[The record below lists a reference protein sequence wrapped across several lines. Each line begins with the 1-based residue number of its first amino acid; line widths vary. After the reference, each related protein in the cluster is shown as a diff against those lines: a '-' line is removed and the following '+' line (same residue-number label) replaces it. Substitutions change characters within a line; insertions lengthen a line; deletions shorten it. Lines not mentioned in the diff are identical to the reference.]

1 VLWVLF
7 SSPPDYNLRSHSH
20 ILLEPSILP
29 LLASTFARAVLLTI
43 NLWINMVPVG
53 HWIFSSELKPIH
65 QQGPLWGFFGYH
77 RIHYFFSGLVVALS
91 IFSQWFSMMR
101 IETHAHTTH
110 VSVAIRERFW
120 WFLISEAFLF
130 VGFFWA
136 YFHNALAP
144 DLKTGGFPNFGIHTL
159 DAWRVPLYNTMI
171 LISSRFTLTYSY
183 HTLCLHHHDESIIGQ
198 LMAIGQG
205 FMFSYYQLWE
215 YFECTFTIS
224 QGCWGSVFFM
234 ATGFHRMH
242 VLIGTSFL
250 IYNLYRT
257 VEHEFSR
264 KKSTGFEMRTWYWHF
279 VDLIWIAL
287 FATIYATN

>member
-1 VLWVLF
+1 MYVSKF
-7 SSPPDYNLRSHSH
+7 RSHSH

-29 LLASTFARAVLLTI
+29 LLASTFAGAVLLTI
-43 NLWINMVPVG
+43 NLWINMVPVS
-53 HWIFSSELKPIH
+53 HWVFATEAKPIH
-65 QQGPLWGFFGYH
+65 RQRPLFGFRGYFG
-77 RIHYFFSGLVVALS
+77 IHYFFSGLVVALA

-101 IETHAHTTH
+101 LETHAHTTH
-110 VSVAIRERFW
+110 VSVAIREGFW

-144 DLKTGGFPNFGIHTL
+144 DFKTGRFPNFGIHTL
-159 DAWRVPLYNTMI
+159 DAWGVPLYNTMI
-171 LISSRFTLTYSY
+171 LISSGFTLTYGY
-183 HTLCLHHHDESIIGQ
+183 HTLCLHHHDESLVRQ
-198 LMAIGQG
+198 VMAILQR

-234 ATGFHRMH
+234 ATRFHGMH

-250 IYNLYRT
+250 IYNFYRSM
-257 VEHEFSR
+257 EHEFSG
-264 KKSTGFEMRTWYWHF
+264 KKSTGFEMGTWYWHF

-287 FATIYATN
+287 FATIYAMN

>member
-1 VLWVLF
+1 
-7 SSPPDYNLRSHSH
+7 
-20 ILLEPSILP
+20 
-29 LLASTFARAVLLTI
+29 
-43 NLWINMVPVG
+43 MG
-53 HWIFSSELKPIH
+53 
-65 QQGPLWGFFGYH
+65 
-77 RIHYFFSGLVVALS
+77 
-91 IFSQWFSMMR
+91 
-101 IETHAHTTH
+101 
-110 VSVAIRERFW
+110 
-120 WFLISEAFLF
+120 
-130 VGFFWA
+130 
-136 YFHNALAP
+136 
-144 DLKTGGFPNFGIHTL
+144 TGGFPNFGIHTL

-257 VEHEFSR
+257 VEHEFSKEEHRLRNEDLVLAFCRPYLDCLVCNHLCNQLVQYSVFALYNR
-264 KKSTGFEMRTWYWHF
+264 KFSFCKITKLTFSGY
-279 VDLIWIAL
+279 
-287 FATIYATN
+287 Y

>member
-1 VLWVLF
+1 
-7 SSPPDYNLRSHSH
+7 
-20 ILLEPSILP
+20 
-29 LLASTFARAVLLTI
+29 
-43 NLWINMVPVG
+43 M
-53 HWIFSSELKPIH
+53 
-65 QQGPLWGFFGYH
+65 GYG
-77 RIHYFFSGLVVALS
+77 IHYFFSGLVVALA

-101 IETHAHTTH
+101 LETHAHTTH

-130 VGFFWA
+130 VRFFWA

-144 DLKTGGFPNFGIHTL
+144 DLKTRGFPNFRIHTL
-159 DAWRVPLYNTMI
+159 Y
-171 LISSRFTLTYSY
+171 
-183 HTLCLHHHDESIIGQ
+183 LHHHDESLVGQ
-198 LMAIGQG
+198 VMAIVQG

-250 IYNLYRT
+250 IYNLYRSI
-257 VEHEFSR
+257 EHEFSR
-264 KKSTGFEMRTWYWHF
+264 KKSTGFEMRTWYW
-279 VDLIWIAL
+279 
-287 FATIYATN
+287 